1 MSLQLYKPNKYN
13 TGFGFSFSMG
23 VDKNS
28 GEPILFVSAIMQHSW
43 DDKAR
48 RGTFLANKEDP
59 EKNITLKFNEFECGS
74 IINAVKN
81 RFSYDTFHK
90 FDDNKTTIKF
100 TPWDK
105 QVKVSKFDAS
115 TKTYKEEMQTLPAFG
130 LTIIKNGGS
139 TFKCSLEPGEAECL
153 SNFLQV
159 ILSKTYEHRIKKSV
173 EAFAKSKISQES
185 EDCPI

>member
-23 VDKNS
+23 YDKTS

-43 DDKAR
+43 DDKSR

-59 EKNITLKFNEFECGS
+59 EKNITLKFNEFECGA
-74 IINAVKN
+74 IVNAVKN
-81 RFSYDTFHK
+81 RFAYDTFHQ
-90 FDDNKTTIKF
+90 FDGNKTTIKF

-105 QVKVSKFDAS
+105 ESKVSKFDPK
-115 TKTYKEEMQTLPAFG
+115 TKKYTEEPQILPAFG

-159 ILSKTYEHRIKKSV
+159 ILNKIYEFRINKNKESFSKPKVNTDD
-173 EAFAKSKISQES
+173 S
-185 EDCPI
+185 ECPI

>member
-13 TGFGFSFSMG
+13 SGFGFSFSMG
-23 VDKNS
+23 HDKNS
-28 GEPILFVSAIMQHSW
+28 GEPILFVSAIMQYSW

-48 RGTFLANKEDP
+48 RGTFIKNKEDP

-81 RFSYDTFHK
+81 RFAYDTFHQFEGK
-90 FDDNKTTIKF
+90 KTTIKF

-105 QVKVSKFDAS
+105 ESKVSKFDAK
-115 TKTYKEEMQTLPAFG
+115 TKSYKEEIQILPNFG
-130 LTIIKNGGS
+130 LTIIKNGSS
-139 TFKCSLEPGEAECL
+139 TFKCSLEAGEAECL
-153 SNFLQV
+153 SRFLETILTRIYNFR
-159 ILSKTYEHRIKKSV
+159 IEKNIESFSKSKYSKTE
-173 EAFAKSKISQES
+173 

>member
-23 VDKNS
+23 VDRNS

-48 RGTFLANKEDP
+48 RGTFIANKEDP
-59 EKNITLKFNEFECGS
+59 EKNITLKFNEFECGA

-81 RFSYDTFHK
+81 RFAYDTFHK
-90 FDDNKTTIKF
+90 FDDKKTTIKF

-105 QVKVSKFDAS
+105 ESKVSKFDPK
-115 TKTYKEEMQTLPAFG
+115 TKSYKEEIQILPAFG
-130 LTIIKNGGS
+130 LTIIKNGS
-139 TFKCSLEPGEAECL
+139 NTFKCSLEPGEAECL
-153 SNFLQV
+153 SSFLQV
-159 ILSKTYEHRIKKSV
+159 ILHKTYEHRIKKSV
-173 EAFAKSKISQES
+173 EAFAKSKSLNNS